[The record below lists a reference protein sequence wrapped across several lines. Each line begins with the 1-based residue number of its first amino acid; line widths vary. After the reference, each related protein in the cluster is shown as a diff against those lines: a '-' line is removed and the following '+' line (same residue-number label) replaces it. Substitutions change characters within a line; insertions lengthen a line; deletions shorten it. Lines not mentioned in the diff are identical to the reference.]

1 MKGGIALTLQQL
13 QALKTTTPAAI
24 DRVDIAN
31 IKIDRNAPAAQRAE
45 QFLQQIKNPYAFR
58 HGNLAINL
66 SFSPNGKPLKEA
78 VISYLTAQK
87 NNV

>member
-1 MKGGIALTLQQL
+1 MTLQQL
-13 QALKTTTPAAI
+13 QTLKTTLPAAA

-31 IKIDRNAPAAQRAE
+31 VRIDRNAPAAQRAE